1 MIRLVPL
8 VLLAWTAMVVYLTLS
23 PSDFLP
29 ETSLLGYDKLGHF
42 GMFGGWTGL
51 IGLLVVFYMRR
62 ESSSLWPIW
71 VAGMLFSLAIELA
84 QWGLPLGRSAEWADM
99 VANALGCTA
108 ATGII
113 MLLRGSRLKKYL
125 AFER

>member
-8 VLLAWTAMVVYLTLS
+8 LLLGWTGMVIYLTLS

-29 ETSLLGYDKLGHF
+29 ESNLLGYDKLGHF

-51 IGLLVVFYMRR
+51 IGLYMVFYKNRP
-62 ESSSLWPIW
+62 SASLWVIW
-71 VAGMLFSLAIELA
+71 GVGIGFSLLIELA

-99 VANALGCTA
+99 VANIAGCSA
-108 ATGII
+108 ASGII
-113 MLLRGSRLKKYL
+113 MLLRESGLKKYL
-125 AFER
+125 ALER